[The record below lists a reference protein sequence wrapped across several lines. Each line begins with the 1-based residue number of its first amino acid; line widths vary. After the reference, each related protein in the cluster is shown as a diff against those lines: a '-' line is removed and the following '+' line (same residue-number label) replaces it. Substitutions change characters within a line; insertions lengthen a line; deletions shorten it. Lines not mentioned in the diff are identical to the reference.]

1 MEFGRDDI
9 YYVCQIKNAG
19 GLLDVRED
27 HLQVYPLTCFSWAS
41 HAVVRINNFIRVL
54 QTENR
59 SHRFI
64 IDAILKGN
72 ITSGLELTRR
82 IIVLSRFG
90 DPLGSPSV
98 VEIGYFILIR
108 FGVECDVPE
117 DFGAPI
123 WSVLSVTFCLK
134 LEIRIVKNGGDR
146 PRSDL
151 LCHAVLAME
160 GRRYIPLP
168 D

>member
-1 MEFGRDDI
+1 
-9 YYVCQIKNAG
+9 VSIKNAG
-19 GLLDVRED
+19 GLLDVCED

-41 HAVVRINNFIRVL
+41 HAVVRINNLIRVL

-72 ITSGLELTRR
+72 ITSSSELTRR
-82 IIVLSRFG
+82 IIVLSCFG

-123 WSVLSVTFCLK
+123 WGVLSVTFCLK
-134 LEIRIVKNGGDR
+134 LEIRIVKNGGDK

-151 LCHAVLAME
+151 LYHVIFAVE